1 MARVFLVNPPSPEPV
16 RTPLLSF
23 CHLAASLRAAG
34 HEVGLLDASAP
45 HAPHDAGEIAARIR
59 AFGPDL
65 VGLHLKTL
73 HVQPA
78 YALAAALTAALA
90 ARDEPGPGETARDEP
105 GPGEAA
111 RGEAAGRGGQRA
123 RRAPPALVAG
133 GPHATIVPD
142 EPLAHG
148 FRWVIRGEG
157 EEALV
162 ELADVIDGRRAA
174 ADVAGLSWIDRGM
187 VRHNAERPF
196 LTELDRLAS
205 PLSALDLFDSS
216 WYDGRPQLGDLLAP
230 AGILSSRGCP
240 AACTFCSN
248 DVTGRRFRYRSA
260 ASVAAEIAVLRDRF
274 GLVGFSFFDDSFA
287 VGRRRVHELCGAITA
302 SGAPVWWT
310 CTAHPAHLDRDVL
323 ADMKRAGCAGID
335 IGMESADPGMLV
347 RIGKGVT
354 VERVLA
360 VLGWCRDEGIH
371 SVVNLMFG
379 WPDETDAE
387 LDATIGFL
395 DRAAGLAGG
404 FNARGVVVPYP
415 GTEIYER
422 HHERFGFTGWWLRE
436 PPLAY
441 AVFPTSWDE
450 AEICRAYADD
460 PALDRNFF
468 HHPPHRLAR
477 IREALARKA
486 ALTIE
491 IQRRRSEQAAAPV
504 GVPAAG
510 AR

>member
-1 MARVFLVNPPSPEPV
+1 MARVFLINPPSPEPV

-23 CHLAASLRAAG
+23 CHLASSLRAAG
-34 HEVGLLDASAP
+34 HQVALLDASAP
-45 HAPHDAGEIAARIR
+45 HAPHTAAEIAARVG
-59 AFGPDL
+59 AFAPDL
-65 VGLHLKTL
+65 IGLHLKTL

-78 YALAAALTAALA
+78 YELAAVLVGLVE
-90 ARDEPGPGETARDEP
+90 RDERE
-105 GPGEAA
+105 
-111 RGEAAGRGGQRA
+111 RGESECI
-123 RRAPPALVAG
+123 RRPALVAG
-133 GPHATIVPD
+133 GPHATIVPE

-174 ADVAGLSWIDRGM
+174 ADIAGLSWLDRGM
-187 VRHNAERPF
+187 IRHNPTRPF

-205 PLSALDLFDSS
+205 PLSALDLFDTG
-216 WYDGRPQLGDLLAP
+216 WYDSRPQMGELLAP

-260 ASVAAEIAVLRDRF
+260 ASVAAEVAVLRDRF

-287 VGRRRVHELCGAITA
+287 VGKRRVHELCAAITA

-323 ADMKRAGCAGID
+323 AEMRRAGCAGVD

-395 DRAAGLAGG
+395 DRAAPLAGG

-450 AEICRAYADD
+450 AEISRAYADD

-468 HHPPHRLAR
+468 QHPPHRIAR
-477 IREALARKA
+477 IREALVRKA
-486 ALTIE
+486 ALTIG
-491 IQRRRSEQAAAPV
+491 IQRQRGIEAAVPV

>member
-23 CHLAASLRAAG
+23 CHLAAALRAGG
-34 HEVGLLDASAP
+34 HEVALLDASAP
-45 HAPHDAGEIAARIR
+45 YAPHDHAEIAARVA
-59 AFGPDL
+59 AFAPEL

-78 YALAAALTAALA
+78 YALAAAL
-90 ARDEPGPGETARDEP
+90 
-105 GPGEAA
+105 
-111 RGEAAGRGGQRA
+111 
-123 RRAPPALVAG
+123 APLGVPLVAG

-142 EPLAHG
+142 EPFAHG
-148 FRWVIRGEG
+148 FTWVIRGEG
-157 EEALV
+157 EDALV
-162 ELADVIDGRRAA
+162 ELAEVIDGARAA
-174 ADVAGLSWIDRGM
+174 RDVAGLSWLAENALPLAGAGRI
-187 VRHNAERPF
+187 RHNPARPF
-196 LTELDRLAS
+196 ITELDRLAP
-205 PLSALDLFDSS
+205 PLSALDLFDPR
-216 WYDGRPQLGDLLAP
+216 WYEAPRIIDSMVGASAQLDAPVPRAP

-248 DVTGRRFRYRSA
+248 DVTGRKFRYRSP
-260 ASVAAEIAVLRDRF
+260 ASVAAEVALLRERF

-287 VGRRRVHELCGAITA
+287 VGKRRVRELCAAIA
-302 SGAPVWWT
+302 GSGAPVWWT
-310 CTAHPAHLDRDVL
+310 CTAHPSHLDPDVI
-323 ADMKRAGCAGID
+323 ADMQRAGCAGID

-354 VERVLA
+354 VERVLD
-360 VLGWCRDEGIH
+360 VLGWCRDAGVH
-371 SVVNLMFG
+371 CVVNLMFG
-379 WPDETDAE
+379 WPDETDEE
-387 LDATIGFL
+387 LAATIDFL
-395 DRAAGLAGG
+395 ERAAPIAGG

-422 HHERFGFTGWWLRE
+422 HHARYGFTQWWLRE

-441 AVFPTSWDE
+441 TMFPTSWAEDE
-450 AEICRAYADD
+450 IRRAYADD

-468 HHPPHRLAR
+468 QHPPHRLAR
-477 IREALARKA
+477 IRAALARKA

-491 IQRRRSEQAAAPV
+491 IQRRRLAAFAPPGAAASPADPPI

>member
-34 HEVGLLDASAP
+34 HEVALLDASAP
-45 HAPHDAGEIAARIR
+45 FAPTSHAEIRARIAR
-59 AFGPDL
+59 FAPDL

-78 YALAAALTAALA
+78 YALAADLA
-90 ARDEPGPGETARDEP
+90 EDFV
-105 GPGEAA
+105 
-111 RGEAAGRGGQRA
+111 
-123 RRAPPALVAG
+123 LVAG

-142 EPLAHG
+142 EPLARG

-162 ELADVIDGRRAA
+162 ELADVVDGRRAA
-174 ADVAGLSWIDRGM
+174 TEVAGLSWRERGFP
-187 VRHNAERPF
+187 RHNPTRPF
-196 LTELDRLAS
+196 LMELDRLAA
-205 PLSALDLFDSS
+205 PLAALDLFDPD
-216 WYDGRPQLGDLLAP
+216 WYGPVPVPGAQLAP

-248 DVTGRRFRYRSA
+248 DVTGRKFRYRSA
-260 ASVAAEIAVLRDRF
+260 ASVAAEVELLRNRH
-274 GLVGFSFFDDSFA
+274 GLLGFSFFDDSFA
-287 VGRRRVHELCGAITA
+287 VGRRRVRELCDAIA
-302 SGAPVWWT
+302 GIGQPVWWT
-310 CTAHPAHLDRDVL
+310 CTAHPAHLDREVL

-335 IGMESADPGMLV
+335 IGMESADPGMLLQ
-347 RIGKGVT
+347 IGKGVT
-354 VERVLA
+354 VERVLD
-360 VLGWCRDEGIH
+360 VLRWSHDLGIH
-371 SVVNLMFG
+371 TVVNLMFG
-379 WPDETDAE
+379 WPDETDEE

-395 DRAAGLAGG
+395 DRAAPIAGG

-415 GTEIYER
+415 GTLIYER
-422 HHERFGFTGWWLRE
+422 HHERFGFTGWWIRE
-436 PPLAY
+436 APLEY
-441 AVFPTSWDE
+441 PVFPTSWDE
-450 AEICRAYADD
+450 AEIVRAYGTD

-468 HHPPHRLAR
+468 RHPRERVER
-477 IREALARKA
+477 IRGALARKA
-486 ALTIE
+486 EVTMA
-491 IQRRRSEQAAAPV
+491 IQLRRTTGACAQGSDAIGVGSEGAAVGARQP